1 MTSLLPDSIL
11 GIDIAKAKVDIQLR
25 RVLSSEKPTH
35 RIYDNSPAGHEQ
47 LLAWLTSQ
55 QVGHLHACLEATGT
69 YGDALA
75 FRLDQAGY
83 TVSIVNPLRIKKYG
97 ESELSRVKTDRTDA
111 GLITRFCLTQHPDP
125 WTPPPVER
133 RQLQDLVRSLQALQH
148 LHQQH
153 LTRQQ
158 SGPHGEAVAAATTA
172 VLTCL
177 QTQIATLRT
186 QIEQHILAHQTLK
199 GEYDLLLSICGIGP
213 TTAAL
218 LLGERGDLSR
228 FSNVRDLVAYVGLCP
243 HLKRSGTSVHDPS
256 PLSKRGHAPVR
267 KALYFPAMSAARFN
281 PAIKAFYQRLL
292 ARGKPKRV
300 ALAAAM
306 RKLLHLIYGVLRSG
320 QPFDPAHVSVRPVRP
335 GASHCGQ

>member
-1 MTSLLPDSIL
+1 MTSPLPESIL
-11 GIDIAKAKVDIQLR
+11 GIDIAKTKVDVQLR
-25 RVLSSEKPTH
+25 WVASSQKPTH
-35 RIYDNSPAGHEQ
+35 RIYDNSPAGHER
-47 LLAWLTSQ
+47 LLAWLATQ

-75 FRLDQAGY
+75 LCMHQAGY

-97 ESELSRVKTDRTDA
+97 ESELSRVKTDQSDA
-111 GLITRFCLTQHPDP
+111 GLIARFCLTQHPDP

-133 RQLQDLVRSLQALQH
+133 RQLQDLVRSLQDLQH
-148 LHQQH
+148 LHQQQVN
-153 LTRQQ
+153 RQQ

-172 VLTCL
+172 VLSCL
-177 QTQIATLRT
+177 QTQIATVRT
-186 QIEQHILAHQTLK
+186 HIEQHILAHKTLK
-199 GEYDLLLSICGIGP
+199 SEYELLLSICGIGP
-213 TTAAL
+213 TTAAF
-218 LLGERGDLSR
+218 LLGELGDLSR
-228 FSNVRDLVAYVGLCP
+228 FSHVRDLVAYVGLCP
-243 HLKRSGTSVHDPS
+243 QLHRSGTSVHEPS

-292 ARGKPKRV
+292 ARGKPKMV

-306 RKLLHLIYGVLRSG
+306 RKLVHVIYGVLRSG

-335 GASHCGQ
+335 AASREGQ